1 MGEAIESTASW
12 LIVLFMMTACPAFAW
27 HGIRSVVFAGQSNA
41 RSNGAVAA
49 IFFTALSMFFWWAF
63 AEKALDLLL

>member
-1 MGEAIESTASW
+1 
-12 LIVLFMMTACPAFAW
+12 
-27 HGIRSVVFAGQSNA
+27 VVFAGQSNA